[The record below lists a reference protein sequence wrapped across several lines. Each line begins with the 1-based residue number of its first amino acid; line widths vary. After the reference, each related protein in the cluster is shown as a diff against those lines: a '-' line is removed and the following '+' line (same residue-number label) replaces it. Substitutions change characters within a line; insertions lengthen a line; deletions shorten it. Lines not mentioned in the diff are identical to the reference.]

1 MDTNLDPNNISS
13 SRGVYSPLSTNNN
26 PKDGHTP
33 SDIELSKECIEGVR
47 KLVESFENYTV
58 DSFIASFKA
67 NYNSLK
73 LFLLK
78 YTNDEGILLLKTQ
91 CYDLLESYT
100 KIELS
105 ESQIRRELLSICLN
119 TLMTS
124 SDWDEVCHRI
134 LKSLLSDPKQF
145 INIVQIEQFFE
156 YTSRF
161 LTNYPNLHDK
171 DVKRLLIFINV
182 LELLFSTP
190 LSTKNLVQLLPVL
203 TKVINLNSKD
213 HIEECYVD
221 LVKLSCSSLHLF
233 NTNVKHSVNYTY
245 YINDIY
251 THLIYLVN
259 STNAVNI
266 AQLTRVINVFIIF
279 VSSVVNKVLFKS
291 IFESEIYNKLYSIAK
306 EEYSLRSNVLLL
318 IHEIVKKIDVEQFNI
333 VIFEKCCSLISRYW
347 LSTDYR
353 LRELSYN
360 LMLDLTSHASKAISN
375 LDEEAQNRVY
385 KFSVISFFN
394 ATNFISDMYYTLH
407 KINIGFISYVKSTM
421 NQLLELIL
429 LNYKLLIQQN
439 RMKRIMTVNVLKTFM
454 LVIKIIFKLYG
465 TLTANKEVKMDKQD
479 EEKNEYLFMLDNAV
493 RMVCKTL
500 EYPYTV
506 DGIRIL
512 LPLLIH
518 QYLNPGGR
526 LIKKVKMS
534 EEGEEDEEALETD
547 VKAEGRRS
555 SEDIKEQE
563 SLALYVLY
571 SFSRLFPDLFLQ
583 QYLSL
588 FVYLL
593 NNDNMEELYRYSY
606 KVLFQSEPDYV
617 EETRMDDNGM
627 IDKLL
632 NENIFVGLKYNVDA
646 MKYISN
652 DLNYI
657 IGILYNYYPR
667 WDGLKPLDDQVNRN
681 TNAYFKLLSV
691 MFNQINKN
699 VKCSYMYEH
708 ISTLNKFLDKL
719 LFYFKLSD
727 CNHLDLMQRSSS
739 SAYVDIEENEDL
751 YTFLFVISMRNT
763 EKEYMKVMLK
773 LVNYVFNYVESGSLL
788 KQALLLLESYTEHTE
803 IQQLYYM
810 LAKQIRPPNDDEREG
825 DWLEGDESEEDQG
838 TEPYFIKL
846 FLSYILEKG
855 EDVGAIVLSILGKL
869 GNLSQKY
876 TMDTYV
882 KGVEEFTLAFASASK
897 KDFTIVSMP
906 VEQGLDAM
914 TKRLMESC
922 RSGTVTLKV
931 EDFDSYCGYLLVAMA
946 PLLQYNTPLTQFY
959 VNMTAKSS
967 SGSKS
972 GDDEVD
978 VDSNEHTVDYNKSE
992 SQQLERRQYAYMK
1005 KLLRSLCL
1013 LLNTGTKLNTLESN
1027 EFENLVSFKN
1037 VLVEYTF
1044 LSSTDENNRDN
1055 LMLLVS
1061 LLVSCLDY
1069 RATVGASEDEV
1080 EELEDSCVD
1089 MLLEVFE
1096 RAVEE
1101 KMEDVIDYYVES
1113 LLFKLNE
1120 KSVYKRISTLVLLV
1134 HLLKIEASTCFE
1146 SYYEYIYN
1154 ATVRTLED
1162 HNINNEEFKVDKKKR
1177 MWEESV
1183 AIAVLRLLI
1192 ERNPEFAFENLTGL
1206 LNSKGVKMRIL
1217 AFELLE
1223 EYEKQKLVHFFTT
1236 NYKNLDHLEI
1246 VLLSTK
1252 YTQNHNCLSN
1262 ALMKL
1267 ANHFNNFTDDTM
1279 DTVVY
1284 LAVLELVVFD
1294 GEFEKM
1300 FKQLQAD
1307 LLESLLTSLINL
1319 TMMSIGVVF
1328 NLSYSLLKRMDK
1340 FQVNQNIML
1349 TLQPYIIQLQTIFNN
1364 MTVKKLKLFFD
1375 IYGSDLKFIKESLYD
1390 VAGTINESK
1399 INVSE
1404 LQMINYMDFFKFLK
1418 RLGYN
1423 DKLLIKHY
1431 VNNNNVTTPIMLF
1444 QLYENYVMSENRDA
1458 EREGEMERE
1467 NRVFDEI
1474 KLYDMLY
1481 LMDEAAVMRNFNR
1494 LNSELEENNTNVIY
1508 EVLCYLEYLS
1518 NTRSMLVST
1527 KEFKNTMKTVVN
1539 ISNPDIF
1546 VGHFI
1551 HRDGMPHGQREEEK
1565 ELDEILYMVIS
1576 NKCYQLLHLHYPST
1590 ADILRQYN
1598 YTSYHHLE
1606 TSNEELALFNRFILD
1621 NLEFFEGLYLSRST
1635 SDYLYSTKLL
1645 TLMRMVHLVNNKE
1658 DVVKG
1663 TMMTQL
1669 MNYVCYNVLKM
1680 RNENDDKMDE
1690 DVDEFDE
1697 TLCQWLGYYVASKI
1711 CHLNNINYMIVT
1723 IIYKNYISF
1732 LKSTEFEYV
1741 VTNLQNVPMQL
1752 FLVLNNRKEGVEEE
1766 DLDDF
1771 DEFYKAMKSISQ
1783 SFFSCLCNLTMC
1795 ESVDNNK
1802 NYVPVILYMFDL
1814 VSMPLL
1820 QKSATGTYLTT
1831 VTGASG
1837 SANHTPDRRDR
1848 QSYITTSTRA
1858 MSTVIVV
1865 LGSFIAHLT
1874 NYRNL
1879 MYDHLLKIIEFLYK
1893 NMNYNYYH
1901 IRFAL
1906 ELVVGI
1912 MVIFEKNQLEYDMLH
1927 LITVYI
1933 KLLSNFKLFFSKYT
1947 LSKRKDYVTKML
1959 YRYNGIISKLYSY
1972 ELLDYVHRESN
1983 TELYKNILLK
1993 LLKNE
1998 YPKLDV
2004 IAKRMVEIP
2013 YFTNNLEV
2021 KRLMSLKTASEQD
2034 KQEDKNNA
2042 FLEMVMNMMLKYLET
2057 SGRGG
2062 DCGLSG
2068 PSGSGIGSTGSGGGA
2083 DGVAGVG
2090 ATVASTLNA
2099 REAGGV
2105 SSISYAEEERFQ
2117 QSVNMA
2123 SLFIDIAK
2131 RIDVKSAQSV
2141 MNKALPLLISK
2152 IEENMLL
2159 YSQFNS
2165 ELDDNFVTFIELSLM
2180 MVYSFEEAQQKALLK
2195 IIDSITRYHKR
2206 TMYNTLFGLYY
2217 IEALGASGEKQARKR
2232 KRKDYSRVEDGVVDD
2247 RDYNFYD
2254 YTGNYI
2260 ELTRELLE
2268 KYVIT
2273 DITTP
2278 NKRPSKVVLNHSKYT
2293 VTQDS
2298 PEESTRDLF
2307 KYVNYNL
2314 EGFKY
2319 ELICRI
2325 MYHTRHI
2332 SYPFTPT
2339 QEPTPKNMSASMGGE
2354 SSATNTSSSCA
2365 DETYQEE
2372 DGGHDEEELRSD
2384 YNHLYL
2390 RVVRDERFKNVRQ
2403 SVRLECLSHCS
2414 YLAKLNLVDPFEYHT
2429 ASDTTYYT
2437 VEALF
2442 KYDNNSTTLLNTLFT
2457 LFDQDI
2463 EAGISINY
2471 PRFRQLGLS
2480 KEVHS
2485 QEKQPDKS
2493 SQINFI
2499 CNSAKTELMKPI
2511 VSILKDFRML
2521 SLSNREG
2528 SVEEG
2533 SSNEGTAGFPN
2544 PWGRIELELTLDSKL
2559 HKALKRMNEF
2569 HKMYF
2574 ERYLNVKHASSYLR
2588 KVCELHEEVGDA
2600 VFTKLFQQLY
2610 INLSEPYRNEL
2621 FKQILLFIVN
2631 KINILSMTNQQT
2643 YHPVRTKVKELN
2655 PYMIRDPTQMA
2666 SRETSQSTVKEMN
2679 QGSGS
2684 FIGAGGSQIRAH
2696 SCSDPEAVDLKRV
2709 LNLVYVTV
2717 INSYPLIVL
2726 PVEIIKYLGYYLD
2739 GNYFNTCYY
2748 LEKLM
2753 LTQPLDI
2760 TRIASV
2766 LSDIY
2771 MKLDMMDMSIGSNRC
2786 WVITSETRLALANLQ
2801 HSKWKQAQREFNQ
2814 IMEYLGTSGQSSETV
2829 AWFDES
2835 KLWFNYWLYCTKQL
2849 GEWDSIRDMA
2859 YVSNNKLLFN
2869 QSNVYLNTYP
2879 HVYVPVTS
2887 NKDNITF
2894 VSEDPSKDIDSIEV
2908 ENVLDMNLYTVIS
2921 RASKVFNS
2929 NTSSMA
2935 ALHKHYSREYQS
2947 LRTVVENSVALLL
2960 QYYRNTGS
2968 RLNTGH
2974 VNCMR
2979 MNQRFVEAGEGLA
2992 YLKRVTDSVYAS
3004 QNAQE
3009 AHLINRWR
3017 SRLPNKSDH
3026 PLNWTT
3032 MLAFRTM
3039 AYSSV
3044 KNLLNLHPPFST
3056 QSENLYVNQDYIWTL
3071 VKYSCVTRK
3080 THQLPLMA
3088 SVLLNKAQKFLVS
3101 TMNRTVNM
3109 GEDYYLLIN
3118 EKFKQYLSFSVN
3130 MPEALKSIISL
3141 DFEKLPNK
3149 GFETLK
3155 AHVTRLKAEAIN
3167 RNYIY
3172 DSHQAQANPNKR
3184 PMTNS
3189 IGDIDL
3195 ACKYMLESLKLQP
3208 LLSKNW
3214 ISWAKFNDNKIDHSL
3229 ISVWSKSEQMFPME
3243 LYETAIMG
3251 YLTAI
3256 SINPN
3261 CHWLLIKRIFTLL
3274 GEMHRAVNAVSE
3286 SFKKYSEYI
3295 NHCVWLTWLPQLVKL
3310 LHNTNNAEVYHL
3322 LKVLTNKVPQQLHYT
3337 LRTEYLSLLAN
3348 GASNNSVMTKEEND
3362 VGEEKT
3368 PTSGDVKT
3376 ILHVLLNSNPTL
3388 NHNLENFC
3396 NLLTNMGKPDV
3407 IDEILCAYETI
3418 FEECLDLPFHENIP
3432 KPMLHCITNKILGKL
3447 SSARDRSNTNED
3459 EELYNLVH
3467 KFTQDFVKQSYA
3479 SASQSSSQ
3487 SSDRPQ
3493 INIPCGYAMNKLL
3506 DMITAL
3512 VNYSKK
3518 RKTRNSNIQY
3528 LLNHSVCNVNNNLA
3542 TAGSTVIQLP
3552 HVKMNALDEILRNK
3566 NVLGEIHE
3574 VLYVDPRVVKVR
3586 RRNQLVKCIKIV
3598 TTDGQNHYYSVCPLL
3613 RVRQKNEEYLH
3624 QMTQLLNF
3632 YFKKYHETLRR
3643 NVRMPSSFVVPLDP
3657 YICLVEDN
3665 PRNQTLLTIYNNAVS
3680 LNNLMNPSTVGVSL
3694 SGPPTG
3700 TNTPNSSRTSRETL
3714 REASAATSA
3723 FNDYDPSGGYET
3735 NLLIL
3740 VLHKILLEKN
3750 ITSKLYECYNKYNP
3764 GQLQA
3769 ISANLEDERNLGFN
3783 YIYKMFKDKQYP
3795 WFLTWYRKI
3804 HQDVLQDAYNK
3815 LCNIVPDNILV
3826 SQLQSASADYQAF
3839 ITIRMNFTSTY
3850 ATQAMLSLVLAT
3862 PYATPSRLVLNPR
3875 TGTIKQLDYRLFT
3888 RDMEPNK
3895 LRVFRLTRNMTNL
3908 IGPTCRLGLM
3918 PAVMFSVTLA
3928 MHHFKI
3934 DIHAALSAILERSSA
3949 QTKAECGD
3957 SKENAKDGSLLK
3969 EKEPASDKA
3978 DDVDEYLSKLLNYC
3992 TYLRAPADQEHSA
4005 VPINNMIVSIIDAST
4020 DSSMLGKLKTSYLPW
4035 F

>member
-1 MDTNLDPNNISS
+1 MDSNLDPNNISS
-13 SRGVYSPLSTNNN
+13 ARGVYSPMSSNNN

-33 SDIELSKECIEGVR
+33 SDIELSKECIEGVK
-47 KLVESFENYTV
+47 KLAESFENYTV
-58 DSFIASFKA
+58 EGFIASFKA
-67 NYNSLK
+67 NYSSLK
-73 LFLLK
+73 MFILK
-78 YTNDEGILLLKTQ
+78 YTTDEEMVMLKTQ
-91 CYDLLESYT
+91 CYDILEAYT

-105 ESQIRRELLSICLN
+105 ESQIKRELLSICLN

-161 LTNYPNLHDK
+161 LNNYPNLQGK
-171 DVKRLLIFINV
+171 EVKRMLIFINV
-182 LELLFSTP
+182 LELLFTTP

-213 HIEECYVD
+213 HIEECYVE
-221 LVKLSCSSLHLF
+221 LIKLSCSSLHLF

-259 STNAVNI
+259 STNPVNI

-291 IFESEIYNKLYSIAK
+291 IFESEIYNKLYSIA
-306 EEYSLRSNVLLL
+306 EEENSLRSNVLLL

-333 VIFEKCCSLISRYW
+333 VIFEKCCTLISRYW
-347 LSTDYR
+347 LSTDHR

-375 LDEEAQNRVY
+375 LDEEAKNKVY
-385 KFSVISFFN
+385 KFAVISFFN
-394 ATNFISDMYYTLH
+394 ATNAISDMYYTLN
-407 KINIGFISYVKSTM
+407 KMNIGFISYVKGTM

-439 RMKRIMTVNVLKTFM
+439 RVKRIMTVNVLKTFV
-454 LVIKIIFKLYG
+454 LVIKIVFRMYG
-465 TLTANKEVKMDKQD
+465 TLTANREVKMENQD
-479 EEKNEYLFMLDNAV
+479 EEKNEYLYMLDNAV

-506 DGIRIL
+506 DGIRVL

-518 QYLNPGGR
+518 EYLNARGR
-526 LIKKVKMS
+526 ATKRGKRS
-534 EEGEEDEEALETD
+534 EEGEEEGSMEVDEDHEEARLVE
-547 VKAEGRRS
+547 ES
-555 SEDIKEQE
+555 LEQE

-571 SFSRLFPDLFLQ
+571 SFSKLFPDLFLQ

-593 NNDNMEELYRYSY
+593 NNDNLEDLYRYSHR
-606 KVLFQSEPDYV
+606 VLFQAEPDRV
-617 EETRMDDNGM
+617 EETRMDDNEA
-627 IDKLL
+627 IEKLL
-632 NENIFVGLKYNVDA
+632 NENIFVGLRNNVDA
-646 MKYISN
+646 MKYISS

-667 WDGLKPLDDQVNRN
+667 WDGLKPLDEQANGN
-681 TNAYFKLLSV
+681 TNAYFRLLTV
-691 MFNQINKN
+691 MFKQINKN

-708 ISTLNKFLDKL
+708 ISTLSKFLNKL

-727 CNHLDLMQRSSS
+727 YNHLELMQRSSS
-739 SAYVDIEENEDL
+739 SAYVDVKENEEL
-751 YTFLFVISMRNT
+751 YTFLFVISTRNT
-763 EKEYMKVMLK
+763 EKEYMEEMLK
-773 LVNYVFNYVESGSLL
+773 LVNYVFNHVESKTLL
-788 KQALLLLESYTEHTE
+788 KQALLLLESYAEHTE
-803 IQQLYYM
+803 IQELYCM
-810 LAKQIRPPNDDEREG
+810 LARQIRPENDEEREG
-825 DWLEGDESEEDQG
+825 DWADGDDNEEDQS

-846 FLSYILEKG
+846 FLRYILEKD
-855 EDVGAIVLSILGKL
+855 EDVAAIVLSVLGKL

-876 TMDTYV
+876 TIDAEV
-882 KGVEEFTLAFASASK
+882 KNTEEFTLAFPSASK
-897 KDFTIVSMP
+897 KDFTIVSVP
-906 VEQGLDAM
+906 VEEGLDAM
-914 TKRLMESC
+914 TKRLMETC
-922 RSGTVTLKV
+922 RAGTVRLKV
-931 EDFDSYCGYLLVAMA
+931 EEFDAYCGYLLVAMA
-946 PLLQYNTPLTQFY
+946 PLLQYNTSLTQFY
-959 VNMTAKSS
+959 LNAAAKSS
-967 SGSKS
+967 SCS
-972 GDDEVD
+972 GAGDGMEVD
-978 VDSNEHTVDYNKSE
+978 GGEESREHSRHEGLN
-992 SQQLERRQYAYMK
+992 LERRQYAYMK
-1005 KLLRSLCL
+1005 KLLRCLCL

-1037 VLVEYTF
+1037 ALMEYAF
-1044 LSSTDENNRDN
+1044 LSSPEESNRDN
-1055 LMLLVS
+1055 LTLLVS
-1061 LLVSCLDY
+1061 LLVACLDY
-1069 RATVGASEDEV
+1069 RATVGADDDEV

-1096 RAVEE
+1096 RAAEE
-1101 KMEDVIDYYVES
+1101 KMEDVLDHYAEA

-1120 KSVYKRISTLVLLV
+1120 KSTPRRISALVLLV

-1146 SYYEYIYN
+1146 RYHEYIYR

-1162 HNINNEEFKVDKKKR
+1162 HNRNNDEFKVDKRKR

-1183 AIAVLRLLI
+1183 ALAVLRLLI
-1192 ERNPEFAFENLTGL
+1192 EKNPNLTFESL
-1206 LNSKGVKMRIL
+1206 TEMLNAKDAKMRL
-1217 AFELLE
+1217 VAFELLE
-1223 EYEKQKLVHFFTT
+1223 EYEKQRLVQFFSTSARGQE
-1236 NYKNLDHLEI
+1236 HLEI
-1246 VLLSTK
+1246 ALLSTK
-1252 YTQNHNCLSN
+1252 YTQNIKTMSTG
-1262 ALMKL
+1262 LMNM

-1279 DTVVY
+1279 ETVVY

-1294 GEFEKM
+1294 GAYEKM
-1300 FKQLQAD
+1300 FKQMQAD
-1307 LLESLLTSLINL
+1307 LLENLLTSLINL
-1319 TMMSIGVVF
+1319 TMMSIGLVF

-1340 FQVNQNIML
+1340 VQVNENVML

-1375 IYGSDLKFIKESLYD
+1375 IYGSDMKYIKESLYD

-1404 LQMINYMDFFKFLK
+1404 LQMINYMEFFKFLK
-1418 RLGYN
+1418 KLGYN
-1423 DKLLIKHY
+1423 DNLLIKHY
-1431 VNNNNVTTPIMLF
+1431 VSNSNVTTPIMLF
-1444 QLYENYVMSENRDA
+1444 QLYENYMLAENREP
-1458 EREGEMERE
+1458 EREGESERE
-1467 NRVFDEI
+1467 CRVFDEI

-1481 LMDEAAVMRNFNR
+1481 VMDEGAVARNFYR
-1494 LNSELEENNTNVIY
+1494 LNAELEDNNTNLTY

-1551 HRDGMPHGQREEEK
+1551 HRDSGSQGEK
-1565 ELDEILYMVIS
+1565 DLDEMLYMLIS
-1576 NKCYQLLHLHYPST
+1576 NKCYHLLQLHYPST
-1590 ADILRQYN
+1590 ADVLSQYN

-1606 TSNEELALFNRFILD
+1606 TQTGELATFNKYVLE
-1621 NLEFFEGLYLSRST
+1621 NLEFFEGLYLYRST

-1658 DVVKG
+1658 DEVKG
-1663 TMMTQL
+1663 AMMTEL
-1669 MNYVCYNVLKM
+1669 MNYVCYKVLKM
-1680 RNENDDKMDE
+1680 RAEEE
-1690 DVDEFDE
+1690 DGEEEDRGEFDE
-1697 TLCQWLGYYVASKI
+1697 TLSQWLGYYVASKL
-1711 CHLNNINYMIVT
+1711 CYLNNTNYMIVT
-1723 IIYKNYISF
+1723 LIYKNYIRF

-1741 VTNLQNVPMQL
+1741 VTNLQNVPMHL
-1752 FLVLNNRKEGVEEE
+1752 FLVLNNRKEGDLE
-1766 DLDDF
+1766 DADDF
-1771 DEFYKAMKSISQ
+1771 DEFYGAMKSISL
-1783 SFFSCLCNLTMC
+1783 SFFTCLCNLTMC
-1795 ESVDNNK
+1795 ETVENNK
-1802 NYVPVILYMFDL
+1802 KYVPLILYMFDL
-1814 VSMPLL
+1814 ATMPLL
-1820 QKSATGTYLTT
+1820 QRIGSGKELTT
-1831 VTGASG
+1831 MTSTVMGAPG
-1837 SANHTPDRRDR
+1837 SASTTPDRRNT
-1848 QSYITTSTRA
+1848 QTYITTNTRA

-1865 LGSFIAHLT
+1865 LGSFIQHLT

-1879 MYDHLLKIIEFLYK
+1879 MYDYLVKMIEFLYK

-1901 IRFAL
+1901 TRFAL
-1906 ELVVGI
+1906 ELVVAI

-1933 KLLSNFKLFFSKYT
+1933 KLLSSSKLYFSKYA
-1947 LSKRKDYVTKML
+1947 LSKHKDRARKML
-1959 YRYNGIISKLYSY
+1959 YRYNGVISKLYGY

-1983 TELYKNILLK
+1983 AELYKNILLK

-1998 YPKLDV
+1998 YPKLDTV
-2004 IAKRMVEIP
+2004 VKRLVEIP
-2013 YFTNNLEV
+2013 YFTSNLTV
-2021 KRLMSLKTASEQD
+2021 KGLMSLKGAPPEDKQD
-2034 KQEDKNNA
+2034 KDNT
-2042 FLEMVMNMMLKYLET
+2042 FLEMVVNMMFTYLEASARGEVLVGEDGLLGSSS
-2057 SGRGG
+2057 SGA
-2062 DCGLSG
+2062 
-2068 PSGSGIGSTGSGGGA
+2068 GSTGS
-2083 DGVAGVG
+2083 AGVTG
-2090 ATVASTLNA
+2090 GMNSTVGGIGSSDAAAASTLNL
-2099 REAGGV
+2099 REGSGV
-2105 SSISYAEEERFQ
+2105 ATVGDGEEERFQ
-2117 QSVNMA
+2117 ESLSMA
-2123 SLFIDIAK
+2123 SLFIEVAK
-2131 RIDVKSAQSV
+2131 MIDVKSVQPLLT
-2141 MNKALPLLISK
+2141 KALPLLMLK
-2152 IEENMLL
+2152 IEESMLTHA
-2159 YSQFNS
+2159 QFNRD
-2165 ELDDNFVTFIELSLM
+2165 LDDNFVTFVELSMQILNT
-2180 MVYSFEEAQQKALLK
+2180 FEEAAQKAFLN
-2195 IIDSITRYHKR
+2195 IVDSLTRYHKH
-2206 TMYNTLFGLYY
+2206 TVYSGLVGTYY
-2217 IEALGASGEKQARKR
+2217 IEALGVPGKKHARGRSNEGREKVQSGVAE
-2232 KRKDYSRVEDGVVDD
+2232 D

-2260 ELTRELLE
+2260 ELTKESLE
-2268 KYVIT
+2268 KHVIADMT
-2273 DITTP
+2273 AQ
-2278 NKRPSKVVLNHSKYT
+2278 NKRPSKIALNHSKYT
-2293 VTQDS
+2293 VEQDS
-2298 PEESTRDLF
+2298 APVPTRDLS
-2307 KYVNYNL
+2307 KYVKHSP
-2314 EGFKY
+2314 EDIKY

-2332 SYPFTPT
+2332 SATHECGAY
-2339 QEPTPKNMSASMGGE
+2339 EGE
-2354 SSATNTSSSCA
+2354 QGA
-2365 DETYQEE
+2365 
-2372 DGGHDEEELRSD
+2372 HDEEQLRAD
-2384 YNHLYL
+2384 YNSLYL
-2390 RVVRDERFKNVRQ
+2390 RVVRDERFRGVRQ
-2403 SVRLECLSHCS
+2403 TVRYRCLSHCS
-2414 YLAKLNLVDPFEYHT
+2414 YLAGLNMVDAFEYHS
-2429 ASDTTYYT
+2429 ASDTTYHT

-2442 KYDNNSTTLLNTLFT
+2442 KYDHNSTGLLNTLFT

-2463 EAGISINY
+2463 EAGISMNY
-2471 PRFRQLGLS
+2471 PRFRQLDS
-2480 KEVHS
+2480 S
-2485 QEKQPDKS
+2485 NQEQSREQKGDQT

-2499 CNSAKTELMKPI
+2499 CNSTKVEGIKPI
-2511 VSILKDFRML
+2511 VSILKDFRKM
-2521 SLSNREG
+2521 SLSYREG
-2528 SVEEG
+2528 SLEG
-2533 SSNEGTAGFPN
+2533 GSNEGSGELSSAL
-2544 PWGRIELELTLDSKL
+2544 RRSELELTLDSKL
-2559 HKALKRMNEF
+2559 HKALKKMNEF
-2569 HKMYF
+2569 HKLYF
-2574 ERYLNVKHASSYLR
+2574 ERYLNVKHAARYVR
-2588 KVCELHEEVGDA
+2588 KVCELHEEAGDA
-2600 VFTKLFQQLY
+2600 VFTKLFHQLY

-2621 FKQILLFIVN
+2621 LKHMVLFIVN
-2631 KINILSMTNQQT
+2631 KVNDLTMTNEET
-2643 YHPVRTKVKELN
+2643 YEPVRTKVKEVN
-2655 PYMIRDPTQMA
+2655 PYMMRDATQML

-2679 QGSGS
+2679 QKSGS
-2684 FIGAGGSQIRAH
+2684 FVEALGGQSRSQSYA
-2696 SCSDPEAVDLKRV
+2696 DPEASDLKRV

-2717 INSYPLIVL
+2717 ISSYPLIVL
-2726 PVEIIKYLGYYLD
+2726 PVEIIKYLGYCLD
-2739 GNYFNTCYY
+2739 GNYYSTCYY

-2766 LSDIY
+2766 LSDVY
-2771 MKLDMMDMSIGSNRC
+2771 MKLELTDMAIGSNRC
-2786 WVITSETRLALANLQ
+2786 WVITSETRMALANMQ
-2801 HSKWKQAQREFNQ
+2801 HSKWKQAQRDFNQ
-2814 IMEYLGTSGQSSETV
+2814 IMEYLGNSGQSSETV

-2835 KLWFNYWLYCTKQL
+2835 KLWYNYWMYCTKQL

-2869 QSNVYLNTYP
+2869 QATVYLNAYP
-2879 HVYVPVTS
+2879 HMYVPLATG
-2887 NKDNITF
+2887 KDTMTF
-2894 VSEDPSKDIDSIEV
+2894 VNADPSKDMDSTEPENALEV
-2908 ENVLDMNLYTVIS
+2908 NMYNVIS
-2921 RASKVFNS
+2921 RASKVFHS
-2929 NTSSMA
+2929 NTASMG
-2935 ALHKHYSREYQS
+2935 ALQKHYSREYHS
-2947 LRTVVENSVALLL
+2947 LRRVAENSVALLV

-2968 RLNTGH
+2968 KLNNGH
-2974 VNCMR
+2974 ASCMR
-2979 MNQRFVEAGEGLA
+2979 MNQRFVEALEGLA
-2992 YLKRVTDSVYAS
+2992 YLKRVTDSTYAG

-3009 AHLINRWR
+3009 AHLINKWR

-3026 PLNWTT
+3026 PLSWTK

-3044 KNLLNLHPPFST
+3044 KNLLNLQPPFSA

-3088 SVLLNKAQKFLVS
+3088 SVLLNKAHKFLAA

-3130 MPEALKSIISL
+3130 MPEALKSVIAL
-3141 DFEKLPNK
+3141 DFDKLPNK

-3172 DSHQAQANPNKR
+3172 DTHQAQSNPNKR
-3184 PMTNS
+3184 PHNNS

-3261 CHWLLIKRIFTLL
+3261 CHWLLIKRIFTLV
-3274 GEMHRAVNAVSE
+3274 GEMHRAVNGVSE
-3286 SFKKYSEYI
+3286 SFKKYSEYV
-3295 NHCVWLTWLPQLVKL
+3295 NHSVWLTWLPQLVKQ
-3310 LHNTNNAEVYHL
+3310 LHKKNNAEVYHL
-3322 LKVLTNKVPQQLHYT
+3322 LKSLNNKAPQQLYYT

-3348 GASNNSVMTKEEND
+3348 GGSQNSVATKEESEA
-3362 VGEEKT
+3362 GEDKGAD
-3368 PTSGDVKT
+3368 PGDVKT
-3376 ILHVLLNSNPTL
+3376 ILHMLLNSNPTL
-3388 NHNLENFC
+3388 NQNLENFC
-3396 NLLTNMGKPDV
+3396 NLLTNLGKPDV

-3447 SSARDRSNTNED
+3447 SSARERSSTNEE
-3459 EELYNLVH
+3459 EELYKLVH
-3467 KFTQDFVKQSYA
+3467 KFTQDFVKQ
-3479 SASQSSSQ
+3479 SQSSSQ

-3512 VNYSKK
+3512 MNYSRT
-3518 RKTRNSNIQY
+3518 RKPNSNIKY
-3528 LLNHSVCNVNNNLA
+3528 LLNHSVCRVTNSLA
-3542 TAGSTVIQLP
+3542 ANASTVIQLP
-3552 HVKMNALDEILRNK
+3552 HVKMNGIDEILRNK
-3566 NVLGEIHE
+3566 NVLGQTHD
-3574 VLYVDPRVVKVR
+3574 VLYVDPRLVKVR

-3598 TTDGQNHYYSVCPLL
+3598 TTDGQSHYYSACPLL

-3643 NVRMPSSFVVPLDP
+3643 NVHMPSSAVVPLDP
-3657 YICLVEDN
+3657 YICLVEDS
-3665 PRNQTLLTIYNNAVS
+3665 PRNQTLLSIYNNAVS
-3680 LNNLMNPSTVGVSL
+3680 LSNLMNP
-3694 SGPPTG
+3694 
-3700 TNTPNSSRTSRETL
+3700 TSRETL
-3714 REASAATSA
+3714 RDSGAAA
-3723 FNDYDPSGGYET
+3723 APLNDYDPSSGHET

-3769 ISANLEDERNLGFN
+3769 IAANAEGDRNVGFN

-3815 LCNIVPDNILV
+3815 LCNIVPDNILLT
-3826 SQLQSASADYQAF
+3826 QLQSAAKDYQALL
-3839 ITIRMNFTSTY
+3839 TIRMNFTATY

-3862 PYATPSRLVLNPR
+3862 PYATPSRLLLNPR
-3875 TGTIKQLDYRLFT
+3875 TGTIRQVDYRLFT
-3888 RDMEPNK
+3888 REMEPTK

-3908 IGPTCRLGLM
+3908 IGPACRLGVL
-3918 PAVMFSVTLA
+3918 PAVMFSVTLT

-3934 DIHAALSAILERSSA
+3934 DIHAALSAILERGGA
-3949 QTKAECGD
+3949 QPKSEPGD
-3957 SKENAKDGSLLK
+3957 SKDAATAGSAQKDK
-3969 EKEPASDKA
+3969 EAPADKA

-3992 TYLRAPADQEHSA
+3992 TYLRAPADQEHST

-4020 DSSMLGKLKTSYLPW
+4020 DPSMLGKLKTSYLPW

>member
-1 MDTNLDPNNISS
+1 MDTNSDPNNLSS
-13 SRGVYSPLSTNNN
+13 ARGVYSPLSTNNN
-26 PKDGHTP
+26 PKDGHTS
-33 SDIELSKECIEGVR
+33 SDIELSKECIEGVK

-73 LFLLK
+73 IFLLK
-78 YTNDEGILLLKTQ
+78 HTNDEGMMLLKTQ

-105 ESQIRRELLSICLN
+105 ESQIKRELLSICLN
-119 TLMTS
+119 TLMTT
-124 SDWDEVCHRI
+124 SDWDEACHRI

-161 LTNYPNLHDK
+161 LNNYPNLNDK
-171 DVKRLLIFINV
+171 DVKRLLIFINI

-213 HIEECYVD
+213 QIEECYVE
-221 LVKLSCSSLHLF
+221 LIKLSCSSLHLF

-259 STNAVNI
+259 STNPVNI

-291 IFESEIYNKLYSIAK
+291 IFESEIYNKLYSIAQ

-347 LSTDYR
+347 LSTDHR

-385 KFSVISFFN
+385 KFSVISFFS

-407 KINIGFISYVKSTM
+407 KMNIGFISYVKSTM

-439 RMKRIMTVNVLKTFM
+439 RVKRIMTVNVLKTFM
-454 LVIKIIFKLYG
+454 LVIKIVFKLYG
-465 TLTANKEVKMDKQD
+465 TLTANREVKMDKQD
-479 EEKNEYLFMLDNAV
+479 EEKNEFLFMLDTAV
-493 RMVCKTL
+493 RMLCKTL
-500 EYPYTV
+500 EHPYTV

-512 LPLLIH
+512 LPLLIY
-518 QYLNPGGR
+518 QYLYPRGR
-526 LIKKVKMS
+526 AIKRARMS
-534 EEGEEDEEALETD
+534 EEVEESWAAEAEAEE
-547 VKAEGRRS
+547 RS
-555 SEDIKEQE
+555 SEESAEEE

-571 SFSRLFPDLFLQ
+571 SFSRMFPDLFLQ
-583 QYLSL
+583 QYVSL

-593 NNDNMEELYRYSY
+593 NNDNLDELYRYSY
-606 KVLFQSEPDYV
+606 RVLFQSEPEHV
-617 EETRMDDNGM
+617 EETRMDDKGA
-627 IDKLL
+627 IEKLL

-667 WDGLKPLDDQVNRN
+667 WDGLKPLDDQLNGN
-681 TNAYFKLLSV
+681 TNAYFRLLSV
-691 MFNQINKN
+691 IFNQINKN
-699 VKCSYMYEH
+699 VKCGYMYEH

-727 CNHLDLMQRSSS
+727 CNHLELMQRTSSA
-739 SAYVDIEENEDL
+739 AYVDIKENEDL

-773 LVNYVFNYVESGSLL
+773 LVNYVFNYVDSVSLL
-788 KQALLLLESYTEHTE
+788 KHALLLVESYAEHTA
-803 IQQLYYM
+803 IQDLYHM
-810 LAKQIRPPNDDEREG
+810 LAKQIRPPDEEEG
-825 DWLEGDESEEDQG
+825 DWLDGEAIEDQT
-838 TEPYFIKL
+838 TEPYFIRL
-846 FLSYILEKG
+846 FLSYMLEKG

-876 TMDTYV
+876 TIDADV
-882 KGVEEFTLAFASASK
+882 KSPEEFTLAFAAASK

-906 VEQGLDAM
+906 VEQGLDSM
-914 TKRLMESC
+914 TKRLMEIC
-922 RSGTVTLKV
+922 KTGTVTLKV
-931 EDFDSYCGYLLVAMA
+931 EDFDAYCGYLLVAMA
-946 PLLQYNTPLTQFY
+946 PLLQYSTSLTQFY
-959 VNMTAKSS
+959 VNVTAKSS
-967 SGSKS
+967 AVSKP
-972 GDDEVD
+972 GDDRMD
-978 VDSNEHTVDYNKSE
+978 VDGTEHSVDC
-992 SQQLERRQYAYMK
+992 SQLDNQHLEKRQCAYMK
-1005 KLLRSLCL
+1005 KLLRCLCL

-1037 VLVEYTF
+1037 ALVEYAF
-1044 LSSTDENNRDN
+1044 LSSPHEKNRDN

-1069 RATVGASEDEV
+1069 RATVGASDDEV

-1101 KMEDVIDYYVES
+1101 KMEDVVGYYVES

-1120 KSVYKRISTLVLLV
+1120 KSVYRRISTLVLLV

-1146 SYYEYIYN
+1146 SYHEYIYN
-1154 ATVRTLED
+1154 ATLRTLED
-1162 HNINNEEFKVDKKKR
+1162 HNRNNEEFKVDKKKR

-1192 ERNPEFAFENLTGL
+1192 ERNPEFAFDNLTAL

-1217 AFELLE
+1217 AFELLD
-1223 EYEKQKLVHFFTT
+1223 EYENQKLVHFFNN

-1267 ANHFNNFTDDTM
+1267 ANHFNNSTDDSM

-1294 GEFEKM
+1294 VAFEKM
-1300 FKQLQAD
+1300 FKQVQAD

-1404 LQMINYMDFFKFLK
+1404 LEMINYMDFFKFLK

-1423 DKLLIKHY
+1423 DKLPIKHY
-1431 VNNNNVTTPIMLF
+1431 VNNNVTTPIMLF
-1444 QLYENYVMSENRDA
+1444 QLYENYVVPENRDS
-1458 EREGEMERE
+1458 EREGNSERE

-1481 LMDEAAVMRNFNR
+1481 VMDEGAVTRNFHR
-1494 LNSELEENNTNVIY
+1494 LNSELEDNNTNVIY

-1551 HRDGMPHGQREEEK
+1551 HKDGRPQGRGEEEEK
-1565 ELDEILYMVIS
+1565 DLEEILYMPIS
-1576 NKCYQLLHLHYPST
+1576 NKCYQLLQLHYPST
-1590 ADILRQYN
+1590 ADILSQYN

-1606 TSNEELALFNRFILD
+1606 TSKEELATFNKFILD

-1635 SDYLYSTKLL
+1635 SDYLYSTKML

-1663 TMMTQL
+1663 TMMTEL
-1669 MNYVCYNVLKM
+1669 MNYVCCKVLKI
-1680 RNENDDKMDE
+1680 RSESDDKMDE
-1690 DVDEFDE
+1690 DCDDFNE
-1697 TLCQWLGYYVASKI
+1697 TLCRWLGYYVASKI
-1711 CHLNNINYMIVT
+1711 CHLNNTNYMIVT
-1723 IIYKNYISF
+1723 MIYKNYISF

-1752 FLVLNNRKEGVEEE
+1752 FLVLNNRREEVAEE
-1766 DLDDF
+1766 DVDDF
-1771 DEFYKAMKSISQ
+1771 DEFYKAMKNIAL
-1783 SFFSCLCNLTMC
+1783 SFFNCLCNLTMC

-1802 NYVPVILYMFDL
+1802 KYVPLILYMFDL
-1814 VSMPLL
+1814 SGMPLL
-1820 QKSATGTYLTT
+1820 QKSSTAKDLTT
-1831 VTGASG
+1831 VTSTVAGSSG
-1837 SANHTPDRRDR
+1837 SSNNTPYRRDS

-1865 LGSFIAHLT
+1865 LGSFIEHLT

-1879 MYDHLLKIIEFLYK
+1879 MHEYLLKMIEFLYK

-1912 MVIFEKNQLEYDMLH
+1912 MLIFEKNQLEYDMLH

-1933 KLLSNFKLFFSKYT
+1933 KLLSNFKLFFSKYA
-1947 LSKRKDYVTKML
+1947 LSRHKDYATKML

-1972 ELLDYVHRESN
+1972 ELLDYVHRESS
-1983 TELYKNILLK
+1983 TELYTNVLLK

-1998 YPKLDV
+1998 YPKLDFV
-2004 IAKRMVEIP
+2004 AKRMVSIP
-2013 YFTNNLEV
+2013 YFTNNLTV
-2021 KRLMSLKTASEQD
+2021 RGMISLKTSSDQD
-2034 KQEDKNNA
+2034 NPEDKSNA
-2042 FLEMVMNMMLKYLET
+2042 FLEMVVDMMLMYLEK

-2062 DCGLSG
+2062 ESGLFGSNASG
-2068 PSGSGIGSTGSGGGA
+2068 ITDTPSGIGAPVSSKLNPRDLSGG
-2083 DGVAGVG
+2083 
-2090 ATVASTLNA
+2090 
-2099 REAGGV
+2099 
-2105 SSISYAEEERFQ
+2105 SSITDAEEARFQ
-2117 QSVNMA
+2117 ESVSMA

-2131 RIDVKSAQSV
+2131 VINVKSLESLLSKTV
-2141 MNKALPLLISK
+2141 PLLITK
-2152 IEENMLL
+2152 IEENTLIH
-2159 YSQFNS
+2159 SQFDR
-2165 ELDDNFVTFIELSLM
+2165 ELDDNFVAFIELSM
-2180 MVYSFEEAQQKALLK
+2180 IMVHGFEEAQQTALLK
-2195 IIDSITRYHKR
+2195 IVDSITRYHKP
-2206 TMYNTLFGLYY
+2206 TMYSTLFRLYY
-2217 IEALGASGEKQARKR
+2217 IEALGAPGKKQASKLKR
-2232 KRKDYSRVEDGVVDD
+2232 EDHTKVEDGVVED
-2247 RDYNFYD
+2247 REYNFYD

-2260 ELTRELLE
+2260 ELTRESLD

-2273 DITTP
+2273 DLTTQ
-2278 NKRPSKVVLNHSKYT
+2278 NKRASKIALNHSKYT

-2298 PEESTRDLF
+2298 AAESTRDLF
-2307 KYVNYNL
+2307 KYVKYDT
-2314 EGFKY
+2314 ESFKY
-2319 ELICRI
+2319 ELICKI
-2325 MYHTRHI
+2325 MYHTRHL
-2332 SYPFTPT
+2332 SYPFTAT
-2339 QEPTPKNMSASMGGE
+2339 AATGNMSASTGGE
-2354 SSATNTSSSCA
+2354 SSAMSGSDSYA
-2365 DETYQEE
+2365 DGTCQGEE
-2372 DGGHDEEELRSD
+2372 GSDEEEELSSD
-2384 YNHLYL
+2384 YNNLYL
-2390 RVVRDERFKNVRQ
+2390 RVVRDERFKSVRQ
-2403 SVRLECLSHCS
+2403 RLRVKCLSHCS
-2414 YLAKLNLVDPFEYHT
+2414 YLAKLKMTDPFEYHS
-2429 ASDTTYYT
+2429 ASDTTYHT

-2463 EAGISINY
+2463 EAGISMNY
-2471 PRFRQLGLS
+2471 PRFTELDSG
-2480 KEVHS
+2480 KEGPS
-2485 QEKQPDKS
+2485 QEEKQADHS

-2499 CNSAKTELMKPI
+2499 CNSAKAEVMKPI

-2521 SLSNREG
+2521 SLSYKEG
-2528 SVEEG
+2528 SIEEG
-2533 SSNEGTAGFPN
+2533 ASSERNAGFPTA
-2544 PWGRIELELTLDSKL
+2544 WGKTELELTLDSKL
-2559 HKALKRMNEF
+2559 HKALKNMNEF
-2569 HKMYF
+2569 HKLYF
-2574 ERYLNVKHASSYLR
+2574 ERYLNVKHASSYVR
-2588 KVCELHEEVGDA
+2588 RVCELHEEVGDA

-2621 FKQILLFIVN
+2621 LKQILSFIMN
-2631 KINILSMTNQQT
+2631 KINSLSMTNLQT
-2643 YHPVRTKVKELN
+2643 YQPVRTKVKELN
-2655 PYMIRDPTQMA
+2655 PFIIRDANQMV

-2679 QGSGS
+2679 QGSGRLS
-2684 FIGAGGSQIRAH
+2684 GCAGGSRSSAH
-2696 SCSDPEAVDLKRV
+2696 SCADPELVDLKRV

-2753 LTQPLDI
+2753 LAQPLDI

-2814 IMEYLGTSGQSSETV
+2814 IMEYLGASGQSSETV

-2835 KLWFNYWLYCTKQL
+2835 KLWFNYWIYCTKQL

-2869 QSNVYLNTYP
+2869 QSNVYLNAYP
-2879 HVYVPVTS
+2879 HMYVPVTS
-2887 NKDNITF
+2887 SKDNLTF
-2894 VSEDPSKDIDSIEV
+2894 VNADPAKDIDSMEV
-2908 ENVLDMNLYTVIS
+2908 ENALEMNMYNVIS
-2921 RASKVFNS
+2921 RTSKVFNS
-2929 NTSSMA
+2929 HTSSLG
-2935 ALHKHYSREYQS
+2935 ALHKHYSREYHS
-2947 LRTVVENSVALLL
+2947 LRKVVENSVALLV

-2968 RLNTGH
+2968 KLNTGH

-3009 AHLINRWR
+3009 SHLINRWR

-3044 KNLLNLHPPFST
+3044 KNLLNLHPPFT
-3056 QSENLYVNQDYIWTL
+3056 AQCENLYVNQDYIWTL
-3071 VKYSCVTRK
+3071 AKYSCVTRK

-3101 TMNRTVNM
+3101 TMGRTMNM

-3130 MPEALKSIISL
+3130 MPDALKSVISL
-3141 DFEKLPNK
+3141 DFDKLPNK

-3167 RNYIY
+3167 RNYMY

-3184 PMTNS
+3184 PLASS

-3274 GEMHRAVNAVSE
+3274 GEMHRSVNGVSE

-3310 LHNTNNAEVYHL
+3310 LHNTNNSEVYHL
-3322 LKVLTNKVPQQLHYT
+3322 LKVLANKVPQQLYYT

-3348 GASNNSVMTKEEND
+3348 GAQNNSATTKEEND
-3362 VGEEKT
+3362 LGEEKT
-3368 PTSGDVKT
+3368 PNSGDVKT

-3388 NHNLENFC
+3388 NQNLENFC

-3447 SSARDRSNTNED
+3447 SSARDRSNTSED

-3479 SASQSSSQ
+3479 SGSQSSSQ
-3487 SSDRPQ
+3487 SSDRQ
-3493 INIPCGYAMNKLL
+3493 QMNIPCGYTMNKLL

-3512 VNYSKK
+3512 VNYSKR
-3518 RKTRNSNIQY
+3518 RKKRNSNIEY
-3528 LLNHSVCNVNNNLA
+3528 LLNHSVCNVSNNLA
-3542 TAGSTVIQLP
+3542 SASGTAIQLP
-3552 HVKMNALDEILRNK
+3552 HFKINGIDEILRNK
-3566 NVLGEIHE
+3566 NVLGEIYE

-3586 RRNQLVKCIKIV
+3586 RRNQMVKCIKIV

-3613 RVRQKNEEYLH
+3613 RARQKNEEYLH
-3624 QMTQLLNF
+3624 QITQLLNF

-3643 NVRMPSSFVVPLDP
+3643 NVRMPSSVVVPLDP

-3694 SGPPTG
+3694 SAPPTG
-3700 TNTPNSSRTSRETL
+3700 TNTPNSARTSRETVM
-3714 REASAATSA
+3714 EATAASATFS
-3723 FNDYDPSGGYET
+3723 DYDPSSGHET

-3769 ISANLEDERNLGFN
+3769 ITANLEEERNVGFN
-3783 YIYKMFKDKQYP
+3783 HIYKMFKDKQYP

-3839 ITIRMNFTSTY
+3839 ITIRMNFTATY
-3850 ATQAMLSLVLAT
+3850 ATQAMMSLVLAT

-3875 TGTIKQLDYRLFT
+3875 TGAMRQLDYRLFT
-3888 RDMEPNK
+3888 REMEPNK

-3908 IGPTCRLGLM
+3908 IGAACRLGLL

-3934 DIHAALSAILERSSA
+3934 DIHAALSAILERSGA
-3949 QTKAECGD
+3949 QTKAEPGD
-3957 SKENAKDGSLLK
+3957 SKENAKD
-3969 EKEPASDKA
+3969 KEPSSDKA

-3992 TYLRAPADQEHSA
+3992 TYLRAPADQEHST